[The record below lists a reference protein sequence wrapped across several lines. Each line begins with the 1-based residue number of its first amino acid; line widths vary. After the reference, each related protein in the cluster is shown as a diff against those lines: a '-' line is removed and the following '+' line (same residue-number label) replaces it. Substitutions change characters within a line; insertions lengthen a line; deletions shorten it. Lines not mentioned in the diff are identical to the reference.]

1 MPEPS
6 VAPALPPW
14 WLDEAL
20 AHEDDAAPAPPLEG
34 EVRADIAVIGGGY
47 TGLWTA
53 LAVKEY
59 DPSASVALLEAE
71 ICGWGPSG
79 RNGGFLHGYWTHLSR
94 LRAVLGDEA
103 ALAVARGSDAVIPAV
118 RAFGEARG
126 ADVWLKQGG
135 YLKVSAAPAQDEAVE
150 KSIRTAA
157 ELGVPEEAVALSADD
172 VAGRIRSPRFRRAV
186 FFRDGATVQPARLAR
201 ALRAAALADG
211 IQLHERTRVTA
222 LRTGT
227 PNELDTPSGRVL
239 ADEVVVAT
247 NAAETGWRPL
257 SRKLTNFGSYVV
269 LTEPVPEL
277 VAELGWTGGE
287 AITDGRMFIHYFRTT
302 PDGRVLMGSGGGPIG
317 HGGRLDDGRFSGDR
331 ASAARAEEGLRHL
344 LPALAGARVER
355 AWGGPID
362 VSADSLPFFGTIDG
376 TRIHFGVGYSGH
388 GAGPSWLG
396 GRMLAS
402 LALGRDDEWSRF
414 PLVRMPRAS
423 LPPEPLKRLG
433 GGIIRSA
440 LLSVE
445 DAQEQ
450 GRRGSAPARAI
461 AALPRLLRMPLG
473 TR

>member
-1 MPEPS
+1 
-6 VAPALPPW
+6 
-14 WLDEAL
+14 
-20 AHEDDAAPAPPLEG
+20 
-34 EVRADIAVIGGGY
+34 
-47 TGLWTA
+47 
-53 LAVKEY
+53 
-59 DPSASVALLEAE
+59 
-71 ICGWGPSG
+71 
-79 RNGGFLHGYWTHLSR
+79 
-94 LRAVLGDEA
+94 
-103 ALAVARGSDAVIPAV
+103 
-118 RAFGEARG
+118 
-126 ADVWLKQGG
+126 
-135 YLKVSAAPAQDEAVE
+135 
-150 KSIRTAA
+150 
-157 ELGVPEEAVALSADD
+157 
-172 VAGRIRSPRFRRAV
+172 
-186 FFRDGATVQPARLAR
+186 
-201 ALRAAALADG
+201 
-211 IQLHERTRVTA
+211 
-222 LRTGT
+222 
-227 PNELDTPSGRVL
+227 
-239 ADEVVVAT
+239 
-247 NAAETGWRPL
+247 
-257 SRKLTNFGSYVV
+257 
-269 LTEPVPEL
+269 
-277 VAELGWTGGE
+277 
-287 AITDGRMFIHYFRTT
+287 MFIHYFRTT

-376 TRIHFGVGYSGH
+376 ARVHYGVGYSGH

-402 LALGRDDEWSRF
+402 LALRRDDEWSSF

-450 GRRGSAPARAI
+450 GRRGSVPARAI